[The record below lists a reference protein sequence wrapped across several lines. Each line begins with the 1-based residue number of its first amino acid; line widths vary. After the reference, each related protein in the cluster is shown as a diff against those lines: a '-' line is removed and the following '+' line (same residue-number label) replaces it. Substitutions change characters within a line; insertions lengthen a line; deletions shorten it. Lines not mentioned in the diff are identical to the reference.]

1 MTDHGHG
8 RDRGDALGGELVGA
22 WVQTWPLAGG
32 PVFAELEPVFL
43 LRFVP
48 LAQPPP
54 DRATGSA
61 RLHPP
66 FLCLTHVI

>member
-1 MTDHGHG
+1 MDHVHG
-8 RDRGDALGGELVGA
+8 CDRGDALGGELAGT
-22 WVQTWPLAGG
+22 WVQTGPLPRG
-32 PVFAELEPVFL
+32 PVFAELEPLFL
-43 LRFVP
+43 LRSVP
-48 LAQPPP
+48 LAQTPP